1 MQADLVLINGKIF
14 TMNPSQPHAEA
25 VAIKDG
31 KIVQVGTNDDVN
43 RWTGKEAELIDLKGK
58 TVVPGF
64 IDTHIHVAD
73 FARVLTWLDLHDVQ
87 SIQELQAILKA
98 RVQRTPRG
106 KWIIGRGW
114 DQNRFAEMCL
124 PTRHDLDAF
133 SADTPVILYHE
144 CGQICVVNSKALE
157 LAGLTKQTA
166 VAGGGIDKNA
176 ETGELTGVL
185 RDAATSLAWKFVPV
199 MTEDEL
205 AEGVSLACE
214 KIVEAGVTS
223 VCWIVLSSMELSVI
237 KRLHVQNRLPLR
249 VYVVVPVELLDS
261 VLSSTLPKRSEDNA
275 LRIGGVVLFAD
286 GYLAART
293 AALFRSYSDCPDSS
307 GRLLYT
313 QEEMNALAVKVY
325 KANLQLVI
333 HAVGDKAVDAALN
346 TIEGILKEAGEKEL
360 RNRIEQA
367 AVLNEELLQRMKTCK
382 VIVSVQPCVV
392 DSEFRVWSAAER
404 LGPERVQWLYPIRKL
419 IGEGVKLSGGSD
431 CPMEPLNPLS
441 GIKAAV
447 TRDFFPEERVTV
459 EEALRLYTI
468 DAAYTIF
475 EENLKGS
482 IEKDKLA
489 DLAVL
494 SRDPWMVKPKEIGDI
509 EVEMTIVGGR
519 VVHA

>member
-1 MQADLVLINGKIF
+1 MRADLVLTNGKIF
-14 TMNPSQPHAEA
+14 TLNPSQPHAEA
-25 VAIKDG
+25 IAIKDG
-31 KIVQVGTNDDVN
+31 KIVQVGTNDDVK
-43 RWTGKEAELIDLKGK
+43 RWIGKDAELIDLKGK

-73 FARVLTWLDLHDVQ
+73 FARVLAWLDLSNIR
-87 SIQELQAILKA
+87 SIQELQNILKA

-106 KWIIGRGW
+106 KWVIGRGW
-114 DQNRFAEMCL
+114 DQNRFAERCL

-133 SADTPVILYHE
+133 SADTPVVLYHE

-157 LAGLTKQTA
+157 LAGLTKQT
-166 VAGGGIDKNA
+166 VVNGGDIDKNA

-185 RDAATSLAWKFVPV
+185 RDAATSLVWKFVPM

-205 AEGVSLACE
+205 LEAVSLACE

-223 VCWIVLSSMELSVI
+223 ICWIVLSPMELSVI
-237 KRLHVQNRLPLR
+237 KKLHVQNRLPLR
-249 VYVVVPVELLDS
+249 VYIVVPAELLDS
-261 VLSSTLPKRSEDNA
+261 VLGSNMPASADNA
-275 LRIGGVVLFAD
+275 LRVGGVVIFAD

-293 AALFRSYSDCPDSS
+293 AALFQSYSDCPDSS

-313 QEEMNALAVKVY
+313 QKEMNALAVKIC

-333 HAVGDKAVDAALN
+333 HAVGDKAVDATLSA
-346 TIEGILKEAGEKEL
+346 IEVTLKEAGGKEL

-367 AVLNEELLQRMKTCK
+367 AVINEELLQRMKNCK
-382 VIVSVQPCVV
+382 VLVSVQPCVV

-404 LGPERVQWLYPIRKL
+404 LGPERVQWLYPIKTL
-419 IGEGVKLSGGSD
+419 ISEGIKVSGGSD
-431 CPMEPLNPLS
+431 CPMEPLNPLL

-447 TRDFFPEERVTV
+447 TRDFFPGERVTV

-475 EENLKGS
+475 EENVKGS
-482 IEKDKLA
+482 IEKGKLA
-489 DLAVL
+489 DLTVL
-494 SRDPWMVKPKEIGDI
+494 SRDPWLVEPKEIDDI
-509 EVEMTIVGGR
+509 EVEMTVVGGR
-519 VVHA
+519 VVHT